1 MKKFHDTLHAITG
14 KTRGKE
20 RRIQQI
26 ELYTNS
32 MGWNLY
38 NLPTGNIQLKQECTS
53 PRTAEILRGIIITVQ
68 HIIGQYINRKLETP
82 LIRNSKEHL
91 NC

>member
-1 MKKFHDTLHAITG
+1 
-14 KTRGKE
+14 
-20 RRIQQI
+20 
-26 ELYTNS
+26 

-68 HIIGQYINRKLETP
+68 HIIGQHINVRNPLNQKLQRTP
-82 LIRNSKEHL
+82 ELINDQYNKFFFFFIPFLFLSL
-91 NC
+91 FYMTV